1 MRGLNNYIIQRI
13 PPNVK
18 MVAEI
23 RLMWADI
30 VGEAIALRSQP
41 VKFEFI
47 PKKDEH
53 GNPTGEYHKRLVVH
67 VSDVSHKTAMTTMSV
82 DYLEKIPNRYRVHS
96 IRYMSG
102 DVDILEP
109 SFVAKTPVIE
119 IPLEDKAHIIQ
130 KVQILPEA
138 LQGIMAEYLIICKYQ
153 QNKNS

>member
-1 MRGLNNYIIQRI
+1 
-13 PPNVK
+13 

-47 PKKDEH
+47 PKKDE
-53 GNPTGEYHKRLVVH
+53 NNIPTGEYHKRLVVH

-82 DYLEKIPNRYRVHS
+82 EYLEKIPNRYRVHS

-119 IPLEDKAHIIQ
+119 IPLEDKARIIQ